1 MARITHLSLIA
12 HMYFV
17 CSICISFSPE
27 KWKQHKT
34 NSVFKFRF
42 LTYAHS
48 ITLNTFSSLTS
59 KKKKKKLKGKGTGG

>member
-48 ITLNTFSSLTS
+48 ITPQHLQLTHQL
-59 KKKKKKLKGKGTGG
+59 KKKKKLKGKGTGG